1 MFKEK
6 TMKPSFYYIGI
17 ISLFMLTL
25 LTVSCSDS
33 KTDDSAT
40 GQSEKIETSAAKF
53 GQQQAIKPDTPLQ
66 SGPVFRS
73 ISPHEALA
81 MVQQRNDVLF
91 LDVRTAQERA
101 YASIEGSSLVNF
113 WDLARGKI
121 ILPQG
126 KPILL
131 VCAVGGRSYAAGQIL
146 SRKGYPEV
154 YNLEGGIEQWHK
166 DGLPLVR
173 GNTPSAVTLTQ

>member
-1 MFKEK
+1 MRR
-6 TMKPSFYYIGI
+6 SLYYIGI
-17 ISLFMLTL
+17 VSLFMLTL

-40 GQSEKIETSAAKF
+40 GPSGKKTGTSAAQF
-53 GQQQAIKPDTPLQ
+53 GQQQAVKPPAQ
-66 SGPVFRS
+66 NGPVFRS
-73 ISPHEALA
+73 ISPNEALA
-81 MVQQRNDVLF
+81 MLQQRNDVLF
-91 LDVRTAQERA
+91 LDVRTSQERA
-101 YASIEGSSLVNF
+101 YASIAGSTLVNF
-113 WDLARGKI
+113 WDLVRGKEV
-121 ILPQG
+121 LPQD

-131 VCAVGGRSYAAGQIL
+131 VCAVGGRSFAVGQIL

-173 GNTPSAVTLTQ
+173 GNTPSAATLTQ

>member
-1 MFKEK
+1 
-6 TMKPSFYYIGI
+6 MKRSFYYIGI
-17 ISLFMLTL
+17 VSLFMFTL
-25 LTVSCSDS
+25 LTVSCSDN

-40 GQSEKIETSAAKF
+40 GKSGKTETSAAKF
-53 GQQQAIKPDTPLQ
+53 GQQQAIKPESSPR
-66 SGPVFRS
+66 SGPFFRS
-73 ISPHEALA
+73 ISPREALA
-81 MVQQRNDVLF
+81 MVQQRNDLLF

-101 YASIEGSSLVNF
+101 YASIAGSTLVNF
-113 WDLARGKI
+113 WDIVRGQVV
-121 ILPQG
+121 LPQD

-131 VCAVGGRSYAAGQIL
+131 VCAVGGRSFAVGQIL